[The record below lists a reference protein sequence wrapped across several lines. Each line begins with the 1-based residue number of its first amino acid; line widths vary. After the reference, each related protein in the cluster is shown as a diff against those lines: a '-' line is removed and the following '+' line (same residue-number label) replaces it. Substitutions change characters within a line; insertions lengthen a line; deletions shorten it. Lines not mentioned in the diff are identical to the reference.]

1 MSGGKG
7 GALGSFGKSMTK
19 ADVLQSQSLNIVT
32 MARKMVINNEDV
44 KALIKI
50 KMEVGFSLKKAN

>member
-1 MSGGKG
+1 MGVG
-7 GALGSFGKSMTK
+7 GASRSFNKNMTK
-19 ADVLQSQSLNIVT
+19 VDVFQSQSLSIVT
-32 MARKMVINNEDV
+32 MVRKMVINNEDV